1 MLELKHISKSFP
13 GVRALDDVSVSFAP
27 GEIHALVGENG
38 AGKSTL
44 MKIICGIYQA
54 DAGGVYL
61 DGQPIHSK
69 DYRQSLSMG
78 IDIVHQEIQVVRE
91 NTVAESIM
99 LDKLANFSWAGI
111 INWRAVNA
119 EARKYMDMVG
129 LDVPPDALMGGLSA
143 AQKRMTQIARA
154 LASNARVIMLD
165 EPTSTLTEH
174 EAQTLFGILDQLKK
188 TGVVLVF
195 VSHKFEEVF
204 ALCDRVTV
212 LRDGRHIG
220 TRPTG
225 ELGRQELI
233 RMMIGREFKED
244 HLGRVNFNRENEV
257 LRVEHL
263 TRHGKIEDASF
274 SLREGEILG
283 LYGLVGAGRT
293 EMARVLIGEDRMDAG
308 RVIVR
313 GQTAN
318 IRSISDSLYRYR
330 IGYLTENR
338 KEEGLLLKDT
348 VRANLTIT
356 VWPRMVN
363 KFTRWISQ
371 KQEDRTAR
379 EMVQSLEI
387 RTPGLAQIV
396 ENLSGG
402 NQQKVSLAKWLA
414 ADCDVLIID
423 EPTVGVDVGAKE
435 QIHRLIRRLAEHER
449 RSIILISSDMPEI
462 IRLANRILVFRDRRI
477 AGQVDDVDN
486 PRRTYDEISMAI
498 GEYLQ

>member
-1 MLELKHISKSFP
+1 
-13 GVRALDDVSVSFAP
+13 
-27 GEIHALVGENG
+27 
-38 AGKSTL
+38 
-44 MKIICGIYQA
+44 
-54 DAGGVYL
+54 
-61 DGQPIHSK
+61 
-69 DYRQSLSMG
+69 
-78 IDIVHQEIQVVRE
+78 
-91 NTVAESIM
+91 
-99 LDKLANFSWAGI
+99 
-111 INWRAVNA
+111 
-119 EARKYMDMVG
+119 
-129 LDVPPDALMGGLSA
+129 
-143 AQKRMTQIARA
+143 
-154 LASNARVIMLD
+154 
-165 EPTSTLTEH
+165 
-174 EAQTLFGILDQLKK
+174 
-188 TGVVLVF
+188 
-195 VSHKFEEVF
+195 
-204 ALCDRVTV
+204 
-212 LRDGRHIG
+212 
-220 TRPTG
+220 
-225 ELGRQELI
+225 
-233 RMMIGREFKED
+233 MMIGRECKED
-244 HLGRVNFNRENEV
+244 HLGRVNFNPDKEV
-257 LRVEHL
+257 LRVEGL

-313 GQTAN
+313 GEFAR
-318 IRSISDSLYRYR
+318 IRSIADSLYRYR

-371 KQEDRTAR
+371 RQEDQTAH
-379 EMVQSLEI
+379 EMVESLEI

-435 QIHRLIRRLAEHER
+435 QIHRLIRRLAEVER

-462 IRLANRILVFRDRRI
+462 IRLANRILVFRDQRI
-477 AGQVDDVDN
+477 VGQVDDVDN
-486 PRRTYDEISMAI
+486 SDRTYDEISMAI
-498 GEYLQ
+498 GEFLQ

>member
-1 MLELKHISKSFP
+1 MLELKYISKSFP
-13 GVRALDDVSVSFAP
+13 GVRALDDVSVTFAP

-54 DAGGVYL
+54 DEGEVLL
-61 DGQPIHSK
+61 DGQAFRSRN
-69 DYRQSLSMG
+69 YRESLARG
-78 IDIVHQEIQVVRE
+78 IDIVHQEIQTVQE

-99 LDKLANFSWAGI
+99 LDKLDEFSLLGI
-111 INWRAVNA
+111 INWRAVNERA
-119 EARKYMDMVG
+119 KKYMDMVG
-129 LDVPPDALMGGLSA
+129 LDVPPDAMMKGLSA

-154 LASNARVIMLD
+154 LAAEARVILLD

-174 EAQTLFGILDQLKK
+174 EAETLFGILRELKK

-204 ALCDRVTV
+204 ALCDCVTV
-212 LRDGRHIG
+212 LRDGRNIG
-220 TRPTG
+220 TRKTAEVTRP
-225 ELGRQELI
+225 ELI
-233 RMMIGREFKED
+233 KMMIGREFKSD
-244 HLGRVNFNRENEV
+244 HLGRVNVNREKEV

-263 TRHGKIEDASF
+263 TRAGKIEDASF
-274 SLREGEILG
+274 SLHEGEILG

-293 EMARVLIGEDRMDAG
+293 EMARVLIGEDRMDFG
-308 RVIVR
+308 DVIVR
-313 GQTAN
+313 GEPAR

-330 IGYLTENR
+330 IGYITENR

-363 KFTRWISQ
+363 KFTRSISQ
-371 KQEDRTAR
+371 QLEDETAHQ
-379 EMVQSLEI
+379 MVGDLEI
-387 RTPGLAQIV
+387 RTPGLAQVV

-435 QIHRLIRRLAEHER
+435 QIHRLIRRLAQEDR
-449 RSIILISSDMPEI
+449 KSIILISSDMPEI
-462 IRLANRILVFRDRRI
+462 VRLANRILVFRDQYI
-477 AGQVDDVDN
+477 VGEVDNVDD
-486 PRRTYDEISMAI
+486 PARTYDDISMAI

>member
-13 GVRALDDVSVSFAP
+13 GVRALDDVSATFAP
-27 GEIHALVGENG
+27 GEIHALIGENG

-61 DGQPIHSK
+61 AGQPIRCR
-69 DYRQSLSMG
+69 DYRQALARG
-78 IDIVHQEIQVVRE
+78 IDIVHQEIQIVKE

-99 LDKLANFSWAGI
+99 LDKLAKFSWAGI
-111 INWRAVNA
+111 VNWKAVNA

-154 LASNARVIMLD
+154 LASQARVIMLD

-174 EAQTLFGILDQLKK
+174 EANTLFGILRRLKT

-204 ALCDRVTV
+204 AICDRVTV
-212 LRDGRHIG
+212 LRDGRHIA
-220 TRPTG
+220 TRPIG
-225 ELGRQELI
+225 ELTRPELI
-233 RMMIGREFKED
+233 KMMIGRECKED
-244 HLGRVNFNRENEV
+244 HLGRVNLNPHKEV
-257 LRVEHL
+257 LRVERL
-263 TRHGKIEDASF
+263 TRHGMIEDASF
-274 SLREGEILG
+274 GLREGEILG
-283 LYGLVGAGRT
+283 FYGLVGAGRT
-293 EMARVLIGEDRMDAG
+293 ELAKTLIGEYRMDAG

-313 GQTAN
+313 GETAR

-356 VWPRMVN
+356 VWPRMIN
-363 KFTRWISQ
+363 KLTRFISGR
-371 KQEDRTAR
+371 QEDQTAR
-379 EMVQSLEI
+379 KMVHDLEI
-387 RTPGLAQIV
+387 RTPGLAQLV

-435 QIHRLIRRLAEHER
+435 QIHRLIRRLAEQER

-462 IRLANRILVFRDRRI
+462 IRLANRILVFRDRKI
-477 AGQVDDVDN
+477 VGQVDDVDN
-486 PRRTYDEISMAI
+486 PARTYDEISMAI

>member
-1 MLELKHISKSFP
+1 MLELQHISKSFP
-13 GVRALDDVSVSFAP
+13 GVRALDDVSVTFAP

-54 DAGGVYL
+54 DEGKVFL
-61 DGQPIHSK
+61 DGRPVRSK
-69 DYRQSLSMG
+69 DYRQSLATG
-78 IDIVHQEIQVVRE
+78 IDIVHQEIQIVHE

-99 LDKLANFSWAGI
+99 LDKLITYGPTGI

-119 EARKYMDMVG
+119 QARKYMNMVG
-129 LDVPPDALMGGLSA
+129 LDVPPTALIVGLSP
-143 AQKRMTQIARA
+143 AQKRLTQIARA
-154 LASNARVIMLD
+154 LASNARVILLD

-174 EAQTLFGILDQLKK
+174 EAETLFGILNELKK

-204 ALCDRVTV
+204 AVCDRVTV
-212 LRDGRHIG
+212 LRDGSHVS
-220 TRPTG
+220 TCPTG
-225 ELGRQELI
+225 EVSRTELI
-233 RMMIGREFKED
+233 RMMIGRECKED
-244 HLGRVNFNRENEV
+244 HLGRVNYNTDKEV
-257 LRVEHL
+257 LRVEGL
-263 TRHGKIEDASF
+263 TCAGKIEDASF
-274 SLREGEILG
+274 CLREGEILG

-293 EMARVLIGEDRMDAG
+293 EMARVLIGEDRMDSG
-308 RVIVR
+308 RVMVR
-313 GQTAN
+313 GELAR

-330 IGYLTENR
+330 IGYVTENR
-338 KEEGLLLKDT
+338 KEEGLLLEDT

-371 KQEDRTAR
+371 RQEDATAH
-379 EMVQSLEI
+379 EMVESLEI

-423 EPTVGVDVGAKE
+423 EPTVGVDIGAKE
-435 QIHRLIRRLAEHER
+435 QIHQLIRRLAER
-449 RSIILISSDMPEI
+449 DRKSIILISSDMPEI
-462 IRLANRILVFRDRRI
+462 VRLANRILVFRDQRI
-477 AGQVDDVDN
+477 VGEVDEVDN
-486 PRRTYDEISMAI
+486 PTRTYDEISMAI
-498 GEYLQ
+498 GVHLQ

>member
-1 MLELKHISKSFP
+1 MLELRHISKSFP
-13 GVRALDDVSVSFAP
+13 GVRALDDVSVAFAP

-44 MKIICGIYQA
+44 MKIICGIYRA
-54 DAGGVYL
+54 DAGEVFL
-61 DGQPIHSK
+61 DGQRVHSR

-78 IDIVHQEIQVVRE
+78 IDIVHQEIQIVRE

-99 LDKLANFSWAGI
+99 LDKLVTYGPTGI
-111 INWRAVNA
+111 INWRAVN
-119 EARKYMDMVG
+119 ERARQYMEMVG
-129 LDVPPDALMGGLSA
+129 LDVPPTALMKGLSA
-143 AQKRMTQIARA
+143 AQKRLTQIARA
-154 LASNARVIMLD
+154 LAANARVILLD
-165 EPTSTLTEH
+165 EPTSTLTKH
-174 EAQTLFGILDQLKK
+174 EAQTLFGILNDLKK

-204 ALCDRVTV
+204 AVCDRVSV
-212 LRDGRHIG
+212 LRDGRHVG
-220 TRPTG
+220 TKPTG

-233 RMMIGREFKED
+233 RMMIGRECKED
-244 HLGRVNFNRENEV
+244 HLGRVHFNREKEV
-257 LRVEHL
+257 LRVEGL
-263 TRHGKIEDASF
+263 TCHGKIEDASF

-293 EMARVLIGEDRMDAG
+293 EMARVLIGEDRMDSG

-313 GQTAN
+313 GEVAN
-318 IRSISDSLYRYR
+318 IRSIADSLYRYR

-363 KFTRWISQ
+363 KLTRWISAR
-371 KQEDRTAR
+371 QEDDTAHK
-379 EMVQSLEI
+379 MVQDLAI

-435 QIHRLIRRLAEHER
+435 QIHRLIHRLAERDR

-462 IRLANRILVFRDRRI
+462 VRLANRILVFRDRRI
-477 AGQVDDVDN
+477 VGEVDDVDN
-486 PRRTYDEISMAI
+486 PDRTYDEISMAI

>member
-1 MLELKHISKSFP
+1 MLELRHISKSFP
-13 GVRALDDVSVSFAP
+13 GVRALDDVGVTFAP

-54 DAGGVYL
+54 DAGEVFL
-61 DGQPIHSK
+61 DGRRVRSR

-78 IDIVHQEIQVVRE
+78 IDIVHQEIQIVRE

-99 LDKLANFSWAGI
+99 LDKLATYGPTGI
-111 INWRAVNA
+111 INWRAVNKRA
-119 EARKYMDMVG
+119 KVYMDMVG
-129 LDVPPDALMGGLSA
+129 LDVPPDALMKGLSA

-154 LASNARVIMLD
+154 LAADAKVILLD

-174 EAQTLFGILDQLKK
+174 EAQTLFSILNDLKK

-204 ALCDRVTV
+204 AVCDRVTV
-212 LRDGRHIG
+212 LRDGRHVG

-233 RMMIGREFKED
+233 RMMIGRECKED
-244 HLGRVNFNRENEV
+244 HLGRVNFNREKEV

-274 SLREGEILG
+274 TLREGEILG

-293 EMARVLIGEDRMDAG
+293 EMAKALIGEDRMDSG

-313 GQTAN
+313 GELAR

-363 KFTRWISQ
+363 RFTRWISGR
-371 KQEDRTAR
+371 QEDETAH
-379 EMVQSLEI
+379 EMVESLEI

-423 EPTVGVDVGAKE
+423 EPTVGVDIGAKE
-435 QIHRLIRRLAEHER
+435 QIHRLIRRLAEAER

-462 IRLANRILVFRDRRI
+462 VRLANRILVFRDRRI
-477 AGQVDDVDN
+477 VGQVDDVDN
-486 PRRTYDEISMAI
+486 PDRTYDEISMAI
-498 GEYLQ
+498 GEFLQ

>member
-13 GVRALDDVSVSFAP
+13 GVRALDDVSITFAP
-27 GEIHALVGENG
+27 GEIHAIVGENG

-44 MKIICGIYQA
+44 MNIICGIYQA
-54 DAGGVYL
+54 DEGEVFLEGRPV
-61 DGQPIHSK
+61 HSR
-69 DYRQSLSMG
+69 DYRQSLALG
-78 IDIVHQEIQVVRE
+78 IDIVHQEIQIVRE

-99 LDKLANFSWAGI
+99 LDKLVTYGPTGI
-111 INWRAVNA
+111 INWSAVNERA
-119 EARKYMDMVG
+119 LKYMDMVG
-129 LDVPPDALMGGLSA
+129 LDVPPTALMKGLSP
-143 AQKRMTQIARA
+143 AQKRLTQIARA
-154 LASNARVIMLD
+154 LASNARVILLD
-165 EPTSTLTEH
+165 EPTSTLTKH
-174 EAQTLFGILDQLKK
+174 EVKTLFDILNDLKK

-212 LRDGRHIG
+212 LRDGRHIE
-220 TRPTG
+220 TRPTS
-225 ELGRQELI
+225 ELNRPELI
-233 RMMIGREFKED
+233 RMMIGRECKED
-244 HLGRVNFNRENEV
+244 HLGRVNFSRDVEV
-257 LRVEHL
+257 LRVEGL
-263 TRHGKIEDASF
+263 TRVGKIEDASF

-308 RVIVR
+308 RVVVR
-313 GQTAN
+313 GELAR
-318 IRSISDSLYRYR
+318 IRSIADSLYRYR

-338 KEEGLLLKDT
+338 KEEGLLLADT

-363 KFTRWISQ
+363 KLTRWISPR
-371 KQEDRTAR
+371 QEDATAH
-379 EMVQSLEI
+379 EMVESLDI
-387 RTPGLAQIV
+387 RTPGLAQIA

-435 QIHRLIRRLAEHER
+435 QIHRLVRRLAEEDR
-449 RSIILISSDMPEI
+449 KSIILISSDMPEI
-462 IRLANRILVFRDRRI
+462 VRLANRILVFRDRRI
-477 AGQVDDVDN
+477 VGEVDNVDD
-486 PRRTYDEISMAI
+486 PARTYDEISMAI

>member
-1 MLELKHISKSFP
+1 MLELRHISKSFP
-13 GVRALDDVSVSFAP
+13 GVRALDDVSVAFAP

-54 DAGGVYL
+54 DAGEVFL
-61 DGQPIHSK
+61 DGRQVRAR
-69 DYRQSLSMG
+69 DYRQCLSMG
-78 IDIVHQEIQVVRE
+78 IDIVHQEIQIVRE

-99 LDKLANFSWAGI
+99 LDKLVTYGPTGI
-111 INWRAVNA
+111 INWRAVNERA
-119 EARKYMDMVG
+119 KVYMDMVG
-129 LDVPPDALMGGLSA
+129 LDVPPTALMKGLSP
-143 AQKRMTQIARA
+143 AQKRLTQIARA
-154 LASNARVIMLD
+154 LAANARVILLD

-174 EAQTLFGILDQLKK
+174 EAKTLFGILGDLKK
-188 TGVVLVF
+188 TGVVLVL

-204 ALCDRVTV
+204 AVCDHVTV
-212 LRDGRHIG
+212 LRDGRHVG
-220 TRPTG
+220 TRRTS
-225 ELGRQELI
+225 ELARQELI
-233 RMMIGREFKED
+233 HMMIGRECKED
-244 HLGRVNFNRENEV
+244 HLGRVNFDPHREV

-283 LYGLVGAGRT
+283 FYGLVGAGRT
-293 EMARVLIGEDRMDAG
+293 EMARVLIGEDRKSFG
-308 RVIVR
+308 SVIVR
-313 GQTAN
+313 GEPAR

-363 KFTRWISQ
+363 KFTRWINQ
-371 KQEDRTAR
+371 RQEDRTAH
-379 EMVQSLEI
+379 EMVESLEI

-435 QIHRLIRRLAEHER
+435 QIHRLIRRLAER
-449 RSIILISSDMPEI
+449 DRKSIILISSDMPEI
-462 IRLANRILVFRDRRI
+462 VRLANRILVFRDRRI
-477 AGQVDDVDN
+477 VGEVDDVDN
-486 PRRTYDEISMAI
+486 PDRTYDEISMAI
-498 GEYLQ
+498 GEHLQ

>member
-1 MLELKHISKSFP
+1 
-13 GVRALDDVSVSFAP
+13 VSVAFAP

-54 DAGGVYL
+54 DEGEVFL
-61 DGQPIHSK
+61 DGLPIRSR

-78 IDIVHQEIQVVRE
+78 IDIVHQEVQIVRE

-99 LDKLANFSWAGI
+99 LDKLITYGPTGI
-111 INWRAVNA
+111 INWRAVNKQA
-119 EARKYMDMVG
+119 KVYMDMVG
-129 LDVPPDALMGGLSA
+129 LDVPPNALMKGLSP
-143 AQKRMTQIARA
+143 AQKRLTQIARA
-154 LASNARVIMLD
+154 LAADARVILLD
-165 EPTSTLTEH
+165 EPTSTLTLH
-174 EAQTLFGILDQLKK
+174 EAQTLFGILNDLKK

-212 LRDGRHIG
+212 LRDGRHVG
-220 TRPTG
+220 TKPTS

-233 RMMIGREFKED
+233 RMMIGRECKED
-244 HLGRVNFNRENEV
+244 HLGRVNFNPDKEV
-257 LRVEHL
+257 LRVEGL

-313 GQTAN
+313 GEFAR
-318 IRSISDSLYRYR
+318 IRSIADSLYRYR

-371 KQEDRTAR
+371 RQEDQTAH
-379 EMVQSLEI
+379 EMVESLEI

-435 QIHRLIRRLAEHER
+435 QIHRLIRRLAEVER

-462 IRLANRILVFRDRRI
+462 IRLANRILVFRDQRI
-477 AGQVDDVDN
+477 VGQVDDVDN
-486 PRRTYDEISMAI
+486 SDRTYDEISMAI
-498 GEYLQ
+498 GEFLQ

>member
-1 MLELKHISKSFP
+1 MLELSHISKSFP
-13 GVRALDDVSVSFAP
+13 GVRALDDVSVTFAP
-27 GEIHALVGENG
+27 GEIHALIGENG

-54 DAGGVYL
+54 DAGEISL
-61 DGQPIHSK
+61 DGQAVRSR
-69 DYRQSLSMG
+69 DYRQSLAAG
-78 IDIVHQEIQVVRE
+78 IDIVHQEIQIIRE

-99 LDKLANFSWAGI
+99 LDKLVTYGPTGI
-111 INWRAVNA
+111 MNWPAINGR
-119 EARKYMDMVG
+119 ARKYMDMVG
-129 LDVPPDALMGGLSA
+129 LDVPPTALMKGLSP
-143 AQKRMTQIARA
+143 AQKRLTQIARA
-154 LASNARVIMLD
+154 LASNARVILLD
-165 EPTSTLTEH
+165 EPTSALTEH
-174 EAQTLFGILDQLKK
+174 ETQTLFGILNDLKK

-204 ALCDRVTV
+204 AICDRVTV
-212 LRDGRHIG
+212 LRDGRHIATQPTSEL
-220 TRPTG
+220 TRP
-225 ELGRQELI
+225 ELI
-233 RMMIGREFKED
+233 HMMIGRECKED
-244 HLGRVNFNRENEV
+244 HLGRVNFNPDVEV
-257 LRVEHL
+257 LRVEGL
-263 TRHGKIEDASF
+263 TCSGKIEDASF

-313 GQTAN
+313 GELAR

-338 KEEGLLLKDT
+338 KDEGLLLKDT
-348 VRANLTIT
+348 VRSNLTIA

-363 KFTRWISQ
+363 KFTRRISHR
-371 KQEDRTAR
+371 QEDATAR
-379 EMVQSLEI
+379 ELVENLKI

-423 EPTVGVDVGAKE
+423 EPTMGVDVGAKE
-435 QIHRLIRRLAEHER
+435 QIHRLIRRLAEEER
-449 RSIILISSDMPEI
+449 KSIILISSDMPEI
-462 IRLANRILVFRDRRI
+462 IRLANRILIFRDRRI
-477 AGQVDDVDN
+477 VSEVGDVDN
-486 PRRTYDEISMAI
+486 PERTYDEISMAI
-498 GEYLQ
+498 GEHLQ

>member
-1 MLELKHISKSFP
+1 MLELRHISKSFP
-13 GVRALDDVSVSFAP
+13 GVRALDDVSVAFAP

-54 DAGGVYL
+54 DAGEVFL
-61 DGQPIHSK
+61 DGRRVRSR

-78 IDIVHQEIQVVRE
+78 IDIVHQEIQIVRE

-99 LDKLANFSWAGI
+99 LDKLITYGPTGI
-111 INWRAVNA
+111 INWRVVNKRA
-119 EARKYMDMVG
+119 KVYMDMVG
-129 LDVPPDALMGGLSA
+129 LDVPPDALMKGLSA
-143 AQKRMTQIARA
+143 AQKRLTQIARA
-154 LASNARVIMLD
+154 LAANARVILLD

-174 EAQTLFGILDQLKK
+174 EAQTLFGILDRLKK

-204 ALCDRVTV
+204 AICDRVTV
-212 LRDGRHIG
+212 LRDGRHVG

-233 RMMIGREFKED
+233 RMMIGRECKED
-244 HLGRVNFNRENEV
+244 HLGRVHFNPGKEV

-274 SLREGEILG
+274 TLREGEILG

-293 EMARVLIGEDRMDAG
+293 EMAKALIGEDRMDSG

-313 GQTAN
+313 GELAR

-363 KFTRWISQ
+363 RFTRWISGR
-371 KQEDRTAR
+371 QEDETAH
-379 EMVQSLEI
+379 EMVESLEI

-414 ADCDVLIID
+414 AECDVLIID
-423 EPTVGVDVGAKE
+423 EPTVGVDIGAKE
-435 QIHRLIRRLAEHER
+435 QIHRLIRRLAEAER

-462 IRLANRILVFRDRRI
+462 VRLANRILVFRDRKI
-477 AGQVDDVDN
+477 VGQVDDVDN
-486 PRRTYDEISMAI
+486 PDRTYDEISMAI
-498 GEYLQ
+498 GEFLQ

>member
-1 MLELKHISKSFP
+1 MLELRHISKSFP
-13 GVRALDDVSVSFAP
+13 GVRALDDVSVAFAP
-27 GEIHALVGENG
+27 GKIHALVGENG

-54 DAGGVYL
+54 DEGGVYL
-61 DGQPIHSK
+61 EGRQIRSR
-69 DYRQSLSMG
+69 DYRQSLARG
-78 IDIVHQEIQVVRE
+78 IDIVHQEIQIVRE

-99 LDKLANFSWAGI
+99 LDKLITYGPTGA

-119 EARKYMDMVG
+119 RAREYMEMVG
-129 LDVPPDALMGGLSA
+129 LDVPPTALMKGLSA
-143 AQKRMTQIARA
+143 AQKRLTQIARA
-154 LASNARVIMLD
+154 LAADAKVILLD
-165 EPTSTLTEH
+165 EPTSTLTRH
-174 EAQTLFGILDQLKK
+174 EAQTLFGILRDLKK

-212 LRDGRHIG
+212 LRDGRHVG

-225 ELGRQELI
+225 ELARQELI
-233 RMMIGREFKED
+233 RMMIGRECKED
-244 HLGRVNFNRENEV
+244 HLGRVHFNRDKEV
-257 LRVEHL
+257 LRVEGL
-263 TRHGKIEDASF
+263 TRQGKIEDASF

-293 EMARVLIGEDRMDAG
+293 EMAKALIGEDRMDSG

-313 GQTAN
+313 GEHAR

-363 KFTRWISQ
+363 RFTRRISQ
-371 KQEDRTAR
+371 RQEDRTAH
-379 EMVQSLEI
+379 EMVESLEI

-423 EPTVGVDVGAKE
+423 EPTIGVDVGAKE
-435 QIHRLIRRLAEHER
+435 QIHRLIRRLAEADR

-477 AGQVDDVDN
+477 VGEVDDVDN
-486 PRRTYDEISMAI
+486 SDRTYDEISMAI

>member
-1 MLELKHISKSFP
+1 MLELRHISKSFP
-13 GVRALDDVSVSFAP
+13 GVRALDGVSVAFAP

-54 DAGGVYL
+54 DEGEVFL
-61 DGQPIHSK
+61 DGLPIRSR

-78 IDIVHQEIQVVRE
+78 IDIVHQEVQIVRE

-99 LDKLANFSWAGI
+99 LDKLITYGPTGI
-111 INWRAVNA
+111 INWRAVNKQA
-119 EARKYMDMVG
+119 KVYMDMVG
-129 LDVPPDALMGGLSA
+129 LDVPPNALMKGLSP
-143 AQKRMTQIARA
+143 AQKRLTQIARA
-154 LASNARVIMLD
+154 LAADARVILLD
-165 EPTSTLTEH
+165 EPTSTLTLH
-174 EAQTLFGILDQLKK
+174 EAQTLFGILNDLKK

-212 LRDGRHIG
+212 LRDGRHVG
-220 TRPTG
+220 TKPTS

-233 RMMIGREFKED
+233 RMMIGRECKED
-244 HLGRVNFNRENEV
+244 HLGRVNFNPDKEV
-257 LRVEHL
+257 LRVEGL

-313 GQTAN
+313 GEFAR
-318 IRSISDSLYRYR
+318 IRSIADSLYRYR

-371 KQEDRTAR
+371 RQEDQTAH
-379 EMVQSLEI
+379 EMVESLEI

-435 QIHRLIRRLAEHER
+435 QIHRLIRRLAEVER

-462 IRLANRILVFRDRRI
+462 IRLANRILVFRDQRI
-477 AGQVDDVDN
+477 VGQVDDVDN
-486 PRRTYDEISMAI
+486 SDRTYDEISMAI
-498 GEYLQ
+498 GEFLQ

>member
-1 MLELKHISKSFP
+1 MLELQHISKSFP
-13 GVRALDDVSVSFAP
+13 GVQALDGVSVAFAP

-54 DAGGVYL
+54 DVGEVFL
-61 DGQPIHSK
+61 DGQPIRSR
-69 DYRQSLSMG
+69 DYRQSLAQG
-78 IDIVHQEIQVVRE
+78 IDIVHQEVQTVRE

-99 LDKLANFSWAGI
+99 LDKLITYGPTGI
-111 INWRAVNA
+111 INWRAVNKQA
-119 EARKYMDMVG
+119 KVYMDMVG
-129 LDVPPDALMGGLSA
+129 LDVSPNALMKGLSP

-154 LASNARVIMLD
+154 LAADARVILLD
-165 EPTSTLTEH
+165 EPTSTLTLH
-174 EAQTLFGILDQLKK
+174 EAETLFGILNELKK

-212 LRDGRHIG
+212 LRDGRHVG
-220 TRPTG
+220 TKPTS

-233 RMMIGREFKED
+233 RMMIGRECKED
-244 HLGRVNFNRENEV
+244 HLGRVNYNRDKEV
-257 LRVEHL
+257 LRVEGL

-274 SLREGEILG
+274 NLREGEILG

-313 GQTAN
+313 GETAR
-318 IRSISDSLYRYR
+318 IRSVYSSLYHYR

-371 KQEDRTAR
+371 RQEDQTAH
-379 EMVQSLEI
+379 EMVESLEI
-387 RTPGLAQIV
+387 RTPGLAQIA

-435 QIHRLIRRLAEHER
+435 QIHRLIRRLAEVER

-477 AGQVDDVDN
+477 VGQVDDVDN
-486 PRRTYDEISMAI
+486 SDRTYDEISMAI
-498 GEYLQ
+498 GEFLQ